1 MNLARDTTMSLDKG
15 ITASGLIVY
24 SLIFNSR
31 TYYTDRSSC
40 TWSHLVRRYSRPITM
55 NTIGVINTRGA
66 ANKGIRSMIY
76 IGVDVG
82 GSKLG
87 AKNAPSME
95 CEW

>member
-1 MNLARDTTMSLDKG
+1 MYYTKG
-15 ITASGLIVY
+15 IAASGLVVY
-24 SLIFNSR
+24 SLISDSR

-55 NTIGVINTRGA
+55 NAIGVINTRGA
-66 ANKGIRSMIY
+66 ANKGIGSMIY

-95 CEW
+95 REWWLIIVF